1 MEFSNKSPLEDK
13 EKAERS
19 KKKPQD
25 MDQEVHKLRD
35 EMLRGLLD
43 VQDDQPT
50 EELQRKDDDVQ
61 HQIDDEQVHIT
72 IKSFFAWKS
81 RPNIIK
87 TCNDEIILFI

>member
-1 MEFSNKSPLEDK
+1 
-13 EKAERS
+13 
-19 KKKPQD
+19 

-72 IKSFFAWKS
+72 IKSFFTWKS
-81 RPNIIK
+81 RPKELN
-87 TCNDEIILFI
+87 TCNDKIIVFI